1 MTLAVL
7 ATALSL
13 AMPSLGPQDPEP
25 KPAVAQDTVVTV
37 RIERVDTWG
46 RTVTFR
52 SAEGLLQSIHVPKE
66 LSIFDE
72 LEAGDR
78 VRIRYRDSFIVQV
91 KPGARLTVP
100 ADTTAE
106 ARAGQ
111 TDPGAGEVQQQITAT
126 IRVDRIDRAGS
137 LIVYAGPDNR
147 PVMRAV
153 RDPRLLDGLEPGDVI
168 TVTYTRERA
177 ISVEHVRP

>member
-1 MTLAVL
+1 MLLALL
-7 ATALSL
+7 AATLSL
-13 AMPSLGPQDPEP
+13 STSIPPAQDPEP
-25 KPAVAQDTVVTV
+25 KPAVTQDTVVTV

-72 LEAGDR
+72 LEQGDL
-78 VRIRYRDSFIVQV
+78 VRIRYRDSFVVQV
-91 KPGARLTVP
+91 KPGASLAPP

-106 ARAGQ
+106 ARAAQ
-111 TDPGAGEVQQQITAT
+111 TDPDADEIQQQMTAT
-126 IRVDRIDRAGS
+126 IRVDRIDRS
-137 LIVYAGPDNR
+137 RNLIVYTGQDKR

-153 RDPRLLDGLEPGDVI
+153 RDPRLLDGLEPGDVV

-177 ISVEHVRP
+177 ISVEHVKP